1 MMRFLFG
8 FVLGAI
14 AGASWATLM
23 APAPGR
29 ETRQRLEEAWRERT
43 SEETRARAQEAVRK
57 ARGGV
62 EAARHRLE
70 EALRAGREAQE
81 ETEEEMRAQ
90 REEAIKGS
98 GE

>member
-14 AGASWATLM
+14 VGASWATLM

-43 SEETRARAQEAVRK
+43 SEETREGVQEAMRRARA
-57 ARGGV
+57 GV
-62 EAARHRLE
+62 ETARQRLE
-70 EALRAGREAQE
+70 EAIKAGREAQE
-81 ETEEEMRAQ
+81 ETEAEMLAR
-90 REEAIKGS
+90 REEAIKDS

>member
-8 FVLGAI
+8 FILGAI
-14 AGASWATLM
+14 AGAAWATLM

-29 ETRQRLEEAWRERT
+29 ETRQRLEEVWRERT
-43 SEETRARAQEAVRK
+43 SEETRELAQEAIRR
-57 ARGGV
+57 AREGV
-62 EAARHRLE
+62 ETARRRLE
-70 EALRAGREAQE
+70 DALRAGREAQKE
-81 ETEEEMRAQ
+81 AEEEMQAR

>member
-14 AGASWATLM
+14 VGASWATLM

-43 SEETRARAQEAVRK
+43 SEETREGIQEAIRRARA
-57 ARGGV
+57 GV
-62 EAARHRLE
+62 ETARQRLE
-70 EALRAGREAQE
+70 EAIKAGREAQE
-81 ETEEEMRAQ
+81 ETEAEMLAQ
-90 REEAIKGS
+90 REEAIKSS

>member
-8 FVLGAI
+8 FILGAI
-14 AGASWATLM
+14 VGASWATLM

-43 SEETRARAQEAVRK
+43 SEETQARAQEAVRR

-70 EALRAGREAQE
+70 EALKAGREAQK
-81 ETEEEMRAQ
+81 ETEEELRAR

>member
-14 AGASWATLM
+14 VGAAWATLM

-43 SEETRARAQEAVRK
+43 SEETQARAQEAVRR
-57 ARGGV
+57 AREGV
-62 EAARHRLE
+62 QTARQRLE
-70 EALRAGREAQE
+70 EALKAGREAKE
-81 ETEEEMRAQ
+81 EAEEEMQAR
-90 REEAIKGS
+90 RKEAMKGS

>member
-1 MMRFLFG
+1 MIRFLFG
-8 FVLGAI
+8 FILGAI

-43 SEETRARAQEAVRK
+43 SEETQARAQEAMRR
-57 ARGGV
+57 AREGV
-62 EAARHRLE
+62 GTARRRLE

-81 ETEEEMRAQ
+81 ETEEELQAR

>member
-8 FVLGAI
+8 FVLGALV
-14 AGASWATLM
+14 GAAWATLM

-43 SEETRARAQEAVRK
+43 SEETREGVQKAVMRARE
-57 ARGGV
+57 GV
-62 EAARHRLE
+62 ETARRRLE
-70 EALRAGREAQE
+70 EALKAGREAQE
-81 ETEEEMRAQ
+81 ETEEELRAR

>member
-14 AGASWATLM
+14 VGASWATLM

-43 SEETRARAQEAVRK
+43 SEETREGIQEAIRRARA
-57 ARGGV
+57 GV
-62 EAARHRLE
+62 ETARQRLE
-70 EALRAGREAQE
+70 EAIKAGREAQE
-81 ETEEEMRAQ
+81 ETEAEMLAR

>member
-14 AGASWATLM
+14 AGAAWATLM
-23 APAPGR
+23 APAPGQ

-43 SEETRARAQEAVRK
+43 SEETQARAREAIRL
-57 ARGGV
+57 ARRGV
-62 EAARHRLE
+62 ETARRRLE
-70 EALRAGREAQE
+70 EALRAGREAKE
-81 ETEEEMRAQ
+81 EAEEEMQGR

-98 GE
+98 EE

>member
-14 AGASWATLM
+14 VGASWATLM

-43 SEETRARAQEAVRK
+43 SEETREGVQEAIRRARA
-57 ARGGV
+57 GV
-62 EAARHRLE
+62 ETARQRLE
-70 EALRAGREAQE
+70 EAIKAGREAQE
-81 ETEEEMRAQ
+81 ETEAEMLAR
-90 REEAIKGS
+90 REEAIKSS

>member
-1 MMRFLFG
+1 MRFLFG

-14 AGASWATLM
+14 VGASWASLM

-43 SEETRARAQEAVRK
+43 SEETREGVQQAVRR
-57 ARGGV
+57 AREGV

-81 ETEEEMRAQ
+81 EAEAEMLAQ

>member
-43 SEETRARAQEAVRK
+43 SEETRVGVQEAIRRARA
-57 ARGGV
+57 GV
-62 EAARHRLE
+62 ETARHRLE
-70 EALRAGREAQE
+70 EALKAGHEAQE
-81 ETEEEMRAQ
+81 EAEEEMQARH
-90 REEAIKGS
+90 EEAIKGS

>member
-1 MMRFLFG
+1 MIRFLFG

-14 AGASWATLM
+14 VGASWATLM

-43 SEETRARAQEAVRK
+43 SEETRARAQEAVRL

-62 EAARHRLE
+62 QTARRRVE
-70 EALRAGREAQE
+70 EALKAGRQAQE
-81 ETEEEMRAQ
+81 EAEEEMQTR

-98 GE
+98 EE

>member
-1 MMRFLFG
+1 MIRFLFG

-14 AGASWATLM
+14 VGAGWATLM

-29 ETRQRLEEAWRERT
+29 ETRERLEEAWRERT
-43 SEETRARAQEAVRK
+43 SEETRARAQEAIAR

-62 EAARHRLE
+62 ETARRRLE

-81 ETEEEMRAQ
+81 EAEEEMQAR

>member
-1 MMRFLFG
+1 MIRFLFG

-29 ETRQRLEEAWRERT
+29 ETRERLEEAWRERT
-43 SEETRARAQEAVRK
+43 SEETRERAQGAIRL

-62 EAARHRLE
+62 ETARHRLE
-70 EALRAGREAQE
+70 EALRAGRQAQK
-81 ETEEEMRAQ
+81 ETEEELQAR